1 MEESTQ
7 DTPNKENNN
16 RHKTLGLVKEDLIN
30 EFQQKLVQLYKI
42 SIYSQKIQWLKVLQ
56 NTKENRWVTP
66 LQQRMHLD
74 KRRTIAGRHC
84 SLGLGAL

>member
-1 MEESTQ
+1 MEESTQQ

-42 SIYSQKIQWLKVLQ
+42 SIYSQKI
-56 NTKENRWVTP
+56 
-66 LQQRMHLD
+66 
-74 KRRTIAGRHC
+74 
-84 SLGLGAL
+84 

>member
-42 SIYSQKIQWLKVLQ
+42 SIYSQKI
-56 NTKENRWVTP
+56 
-66 LQQRMHLD
+66 
-74 KRRTIAGRHC
+74 
-84 SLGLGAL
+84 